1 MASSSTISPTTR
13 SRTLLFISYRD
24 STARTTRR
32 PNAVGQYAYEDD
44 PNLNDDEHDRLI
56 AESSS
61 ALTSS
66 RHHVLDV
73 DLPPKWVDI
82 SDQVHDVLA
91 GTHSKISAL
100 EKLHAKHVLPGFTD
114 RTAEEREIES
124 LTTDITRDFRQCQ
137 TLIQS
142 IPASVTSG
150 HAFPPNKAG
159 PSRHERLAAQNVMRG
174 LAAQVQDMSATF
186 RKKQRVYLEALQGHA
201 IKNKDLLVAS
211 GAVTLKG
218 SEGISDLVD
227 DVKVAALGQK
237 EQQQQLQLQEE
248 PLVLEA
254 DIQQRDREV
263 TEIARSITQLAELFR
278 DLSAMVIS
286 QGSLLD
292 SIEYNIEQTAVNME
306 EAVRELD
313 VAQKYQKNTGR
324 RKCIFLLLLIIFG
337 LIVTL
342 IFKPRRSHGTQV
354 HLPSSA
360 AGSASASSAAESAG
374 SLSSAGG
381 VSPVMLPPLPMP
393 SFEIGPGIGALSRR
407 RFGRFG

>member
-1 MASSSTISPTTR
+1 LKVA
-13 SRTLLFISYRD
+13 
-24 STARTTRR
+24 
-32 PNAVGQYAYEDD
+32 
-44 PNLNDDEHDRLI
+44 
-56 AESSS
+56 
-61 ALTSS
+61 
-66 RHHVLDV
+66 
-73 DLPPKWVDI
+73 
-82 SDQVHDVLA
+82 
-91 GTHSKISAL
+91 AL

-137 TLIQS
+137 AFIQS
-142 IPASVTSG
+142 IPASVTVG

-174 LAAQVQDMSATF
+174 LAALVQELSATF

-211 GAVTLKG
+211 GAVSLKG

-227 DVKVAALGQK
+227 DVKVAH
-237 EQQQQLQLQEE
+237 QLQLQEE
-248 PLVLEA
+248 PHLLDA
-254 DIQQRDREV
+254 DLQQRDREV

-292 SIEYNIEQTAVNME
+292 SIEYNIDQTAVNME
-306 EAVRELD
+306 EAVRDLD
-313 VAQKYQKNTGR
+313 VAEKYQKNTGR

-342 IFKPRRSHGTQV
+342 IFKPRR
-354 HLPSSA
+354 
-360 AGSASASSAAESAG
+360 
-374 SLSSAGG
+374 
-381 VSPVMLPPLPMP
+381 
-393 SFEIGPGIGALSRR
+393 
-407 RFGRFG
+407 